1 MSRHLR
7 EEDICR
13 WMAGERSHEAEQH
26 LANCGEC
33 NSHVARMSEVLGEFR
48 DSVHGRSE
56 RALAGVGTQRA
67 GSVGADRSRGFGWG
81 GVAVAGLVALLIAVA
96 VWLPRHDLRSVQDVD
111 DAALLRRVDAEV
123 SRTVPGP
130 MEPLAAL
137 MPQGVRTQEER

>member
-13 WMAGERSHEAEQH
+13 WMVGERSLEAEQH

-33 NSHVARMSEVLGEFR
+33 SSHVARMSEVLGEFR
-48 DSVHGRSE
+48 DSAH
-56 RALAGVGTQRA
+56 ALAGVGA
-67 GSVGADRSRGFGWG
+67 GRADRSSGFAWARM
-81 GVAVAGLVALLIAVA
+81 AVAALAALLIAVGF
-96 VWLPRHDLRSVQDVD
+96 WLPRHESRSMPDVD

>member
-1 MSRHLR
+1 MSPHLR

-13 WMAGERSHEAEQH
+13 WMAGERSLEAERH
-26 LANCGEC
+26 LAHCGEC
-33 NSHVARMSEVLGEFR
+33 SSHVARMSAVLGEFR

-56 RALAGVGTQRA
+56 RALAGLGNLRA
-67 GSVGADRSRGFGWG
+67 GRPRGLGWG
-81 GVAVAGLVALLIAVA
+81 RMAVAGLAALLIALA
-96 VWLPRHDLRSVQDVD
+96 VWLPQHESRSVQDVD

>member
-13 WMAGERSHEAEQH
+13 WMAGERSFEAEQH
-26 LANCGEC
+26 VANCGEC
-33 NSHVARMSEVLGEFR
+33 SSHVVRMSEVLGEFR
-48 DSVHGRSE
+48 DSA
-56 RALAGVGTQRA
+56 RAVAGVGARRA
-67 GSVGADRSRGFGWG
+67 GRSSGFAWG
-81 GVAVAGLVALLIAVA
+81 RMAVAALAALLIAVA
-96 VWLPRHDLRSVQDVD
+96 IWLPRHESRSVQEVD

>member
-13 WMAGERSHEAEQH
+13 WMAGERSLDAEQH

-33 NSHVARMSEVLGEFR
+33 GSHVARMSEVLGEFR
-48 DSVHGRSE
+48 DSA
-56 RALAGVGTQRA
+56 RALPGVRA
-67 GSVGADRSRGFGWG
+67 GRIDRSSGFAWG
-81 GVAVAGLVALLIAVA
+81 RIAVAALAVLLIAVA
-96 VWLPRHDLRSVQDVD
+96 IWLPRHESRSVPEVD